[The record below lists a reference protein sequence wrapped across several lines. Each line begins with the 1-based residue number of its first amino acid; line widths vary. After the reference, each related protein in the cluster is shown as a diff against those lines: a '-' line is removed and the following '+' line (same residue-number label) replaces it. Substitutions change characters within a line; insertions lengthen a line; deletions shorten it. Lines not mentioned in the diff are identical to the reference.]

1 MFEMIGVFI
10 VVIIVWSIGQTI
22 AMFIFPKYGLKR
34 AKKIYNKMPNS
45 KNGQRIEDFEWKVR
59 RKHGSL

>member
-1 MFEMIGVFI
+1 MFEMIGIFI
-10 VVIIVWSIGQTI
+10 VAIIVWSIGQTI

-45 KNGQRIEDFEWKVR
+45 KNGQRIDDFEWKVR